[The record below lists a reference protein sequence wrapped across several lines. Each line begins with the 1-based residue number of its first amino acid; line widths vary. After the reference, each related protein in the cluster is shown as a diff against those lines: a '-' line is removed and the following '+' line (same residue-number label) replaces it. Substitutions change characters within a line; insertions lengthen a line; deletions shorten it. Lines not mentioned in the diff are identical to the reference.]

1 MVNADPGQRRY
12 GPSVMI
18 NARIRSALTR
28 CGAFGLVFVA
38 FPAIAAPAETPEAFA
53 RRVYARYRTSDAPGV
68 PTDRKGGAPY
78 YTAAL
83 LDLFAKDEDILHDEV
98 GAIDADPICA
108 CQDHGTVRV
117 RSVDITPGQADT
129 VEARVRFTNLQ
140 YNEAVTLTLAQ
151 TPAGW
156 RIADV
161 GSKDMKSVKAV
172 LQDEI
177 AHPTPPEPPGSPIA
191 APPKP

>member
-1 MVNADPGQRRY
+1 
-12 GPSVMI
+12 MI
-18 NARIRSALTR
+18 NTRLRSALTSF
-28 CGAFGLVFVA
+28 GAFGLVFVA
-38 FPAIAAPAETPEAFA
+38 LPAIAAPAETPEAFA

-78 YTAAL
+78 YTAAM
-83 LDLFAKDEDILHDEV
+83 LDLFARDEDILHGEV

-117 RSVDITPGQADT
+117 KSVEITPGEAET
-129 VEARVRFTNLQ
+129 VQARVRFTNLR
-140 YNEAVTLTLAQ
+140 YRETVTLTLAQ

-161 GSKDMKSVKAV
+161 GSKDMKSVVAV

-177 AHPTPPEPPGSPIA
+177 AHPTPPEPPGSPDPA
-191 APPKP
+191 VPKP